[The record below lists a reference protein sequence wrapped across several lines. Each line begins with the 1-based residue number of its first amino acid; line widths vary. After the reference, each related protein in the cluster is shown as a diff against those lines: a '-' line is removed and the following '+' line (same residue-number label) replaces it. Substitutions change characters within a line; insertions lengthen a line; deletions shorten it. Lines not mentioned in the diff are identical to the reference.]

1 MKISRP
7 LKSPAATQMM
17 NSQRTSN
24 DPNSNRQP
32 DDIEGFNQD
41 DEDPLMPYTGGI
53 DAKDIKT
60 FLRKESSKVQL
71 FFLRTKRPTTY
82 SNLFALLVAP
92 IVAYVS
98 ARYLQYKGN
107 TSSGFEENETYV
119 LITDISLAF
128 LMLFVFIGFDLLGR
142 AIVLITAGVFL
153 ALVVAIYPYL
163 MPFSHYLAISNFAS
177 VCPWTVLS
185 LSPLVIDYVKQE
197 SRGMAL
203 SLAMLSIPLGEVTA
217 VGVIYLA
224 DLCKVEW

>member
-1 MKISRP
+1 
-7 LKSPAATQMM
+7 
-17 NSQRTSN
+17 
-24 DPNSNRQP
+24 
-32 DDIEGFNQD
+32 
-41 DEDPLMPYTGGI
+41 MPYTGGI
-53 DAKDIKT
+53 DAKDIT
-60 FLRKESSKVQL
+60 NFLRKETSKVQL
-71 FFLRTKRPTTY
+71 FFLRTKLLTTY
-82 SNLFALLVAP
+82 SNLLALLVAP
-92 IVAYVS
+92 IVAYIS
-98 ARYLQYKGN
+98 ARYLQHKAYKEA
-107 TSSGFEENETYV
+107 TFEENETYAV
-119 LITDISLAF
+119 IVDISLAF

>member
-1 MKISRP
+1 
-7 LKSPAATQMM
+7 
-17 NSQRTSN
+17 
-24 DPNSNRQP
+24 
-32 DDIEGFNQD
+32 
-41 DEDPLMPYTGGI
+41 MPYTGGI

-92 IVAYVS
+92 IVAYIS
-98 ARYLQYKGN
+98 ARYLQYKAN

-163 MPFSHYLAISNFAS
+163 MPFSHYLAVSNFAS

-224 DLCKVEW
+224 DLCKLEWQ